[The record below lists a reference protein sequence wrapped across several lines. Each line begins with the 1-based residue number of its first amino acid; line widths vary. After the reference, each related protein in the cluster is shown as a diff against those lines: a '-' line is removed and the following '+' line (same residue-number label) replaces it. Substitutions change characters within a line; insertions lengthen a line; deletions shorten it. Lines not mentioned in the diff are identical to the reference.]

1 MSVREWVMR
10 AVEAST
16 AAPKLR
22 DIQRFIDETYHEELA
37 VDTLQK
43 TLDDLVKQEKLTGD
57 SEGCYH
63 VVKSTSQADAINR
76 LFKS

>member
-16 AAPKLR
+16 TAPKLR

-43 TLDDLVKQEKLTGD
+43 ALDDLVKQDKLSCD
-57 SEGCYH
+57 SEKRYQT
-63 VVKSTSQADAINR
+63 VKSTSKEDAVSR